1 MIVTQQLG
9 TSLDQPHETQ
19 GIILLFFSVKMT
31 ENETEEIE
39 AEAEAPPAAAEE
51 DPDKVKPVVFI
62 GLFITALLALGM
74 IDKSSTNSIF

>member
-1 MIVTQQLG
+1 
-9 TSLDQPHETQ
+9 
-19 GIILLFFSVKMT
+19 MT

-74 IDKSSTNSIF
+74 IGKSLTNSIF

>member
-1 MIVTQQLG
+1 MLAVAGDSNSAAGHLAGSATRDTENIFV
-9 TSLDQPHETQ
+9 
-19 GIILLFFSVKMT
+19 FFSVKMP

-74 IDKSSTNSIF
+74 IGKS